1 MNLDDQVAYV
11 RDFIMF
17 LKKNMENTTQG
28 FEKLQGVSG
37 QELCILTHLSQ
48 HPNITV
54 KDIAQNLSNASLSTL
69 TRLLDSLEEKQC
81 ITRKINMADRRS
93 FIVTLTDEGQSIVGN
108 YGKCM
113 EEIAHMMLTSLSP
126 AERLMLIELYAKT
139 WRSLSS
145 PEEITSVQTE

>member
-1 MNLDDQVAYV
+1 MNLDDQVVYV

-37 QELCILTHLSQ
+37 QELCILTHLNQ
-48 HPNITV
+48 HDHITV
-54 KDIAQNLSNASLSTL
+54 KDIAQNLPSASLSTL
-69 TRLLDSLEEKQC
+69 TRLLDSLEEKQY
-81 ITRKINMADRRS
+81 ITRSINLSDRRS
-93 FIVTLTDEGQSIVGN
+93 FIVALTEEGRSIVGN

-113 EEIAHMMLTSLSP
+113 EEIAHMMLASLSP

-139 WRSLSS
+139 WRFLS
-145 PEEITSVQTE
+145 EETPQAKVE